1 MQSMTTTI
9 HTDVTANDLDEIMGL
24 DSVVTITPGHWY
36 GVTLIH
42 RLDLVAPEAIWSDT
56 DVRQVKPVTD
66 WTPIHGYSGAHQQ
79 GASAV
84 MHPSEFIGGGMARDI
99 IAEVKE
105 DGGHT
110 YAVVEVVE
118 DDDGY
123 PDSPIGWVLFRY
135 EPTTT
140 KG

>member
-1 MQSMTTTI
+1 MRSMTTTI
-9 HTDVTANDLDEIMGL
+9 HTDVTANDLDGIMGM
-24 DSVVTITPGHWY
+24 DSVVTIVPGNAY
-36 GVTLIH
+36 DVTVIE
-42 RLDLVAPEAIWSDT
+42 RPDVWTPEAIWSDT
-56 DVRQVKPVTD
+56 DVRHIEPVTD

-110 YAVVEVVE
+110 YAVVEVLDP
-118 DDDGY
+118 DDEEAL
-123 PDSPIGWVLFRY
+123 IGWVIFRY

-140 KG
+140 KEN